1 MQVKI
6 TLEDL
11 ENYCNG
17 NSETVEKILRN
28 MNEYSLNNY
37 IYENDL
43 KISDMVRITKF
54 NDYENYEI
62 ELNFNVEDQILLTM
76 ITDLDA
82 RYYDATTVL
91 YNEIVKKENDRK
103 FINQTT
109 VFSEMLDFLLF
120 RIENELEY
128 SIQDISIN
136 PLTQI
141 SIDFYLDKL
150 DNEFKKIIDLNLLKE
165 KIEFGINELFDII
178 NSQIM
183 NYFENEL
190 LELENSIEDSNLMF
204 LWEEINING
213 HYEDFI

>member
-1 MQVKI
+1 
-6 TLEDL
+6 
-11 ENYCNG
+11 
-17 NSETVEKILRN
+17 
-28 MNEYSLNNY
+28 
-37 IYENDL
+37 
-43 KISDMVRITKF
+43 
-54 NDYENYEI
+54 
-62 ELNFNVEDQILLTM
+62 
-76 ITDLDA
+76 
-82 RYYDATTVL
+82 
-91 YNEIVKKENDRK
+91 
-103 FINQTT
+103 
-109 VFSEMLDFLLF
+109 MLDFLLF